1 MKLRKYI
8 MTIGLVSALA
18 LSIAACAK
26 SADNTTSQA
35 ANSKESS
42 NNSGE
47 SGNSDTKES
56 STEETR
62 TIAYDESVKQLE
74 LNFDN
79 VGNLLG
85 ISYDDVVVYKKEP
98 KEDKKEEGKRILKY
112 ENPAM
117 EFVLY
122 PDASDPMNEEAYLTQ
137 AIKTD
142 MKTAWGLAEDMPVKD
157 LVNAVSATS
166 EPVYSEAE
174 TEGELAIGKAGQ
186 KVVEFESYGYLF
198 RIAYD
203 GDKVTPN
210 SQVGAYGL
218 DLVDSVRAK

>member
-1 MKLRKYI
+1 MKLKKYI
-8 MTIGLVSALA
+8 MTIGVVSALA
-18 LSIAACAK
+18 LSVVACSNKANTTASQSANAGESV
-26 SADNTTSQA
+26 SADN
-35 ANSKESS
+35 
-42 NNSGE
+42 
-47 SGNSDTKES
+47 KES

-85 ISYDDVVVYKKEP
+85 VSYEDLIAVKQEP
-98 KEDKKEEGKRILKY
+98 KEDQKEEGKRVLKY

-122 PDASDPMNEEAYLTQ
+122 PDAADPTNENAYLTQ
-137 AIKTD
+137 AIRTD

-157 LVNAVSATS
+157 LVKAVSATS

-174 TEGELAIGKAGQ
+174 TEGELAIGNAGQ

-210 SQVGAYGL
+210 SQIGAYGL